1 MMDRGQMRPW
11 WPGGPW
17 NAKGRWD
24 LLLER
29 PNASRWPNGGGG
41 QGMAA
46 QLKSSHFETTL
57 RRLCSPEVLM
67 QPKIT
72 ESRLTEAH
80 TRPRR
85 NSKSEVR
92 NPKPR
97 QASPPSCLVG
107 CGGLALG

>member
-1 MMDRGQMRPW
+1 MPPGGQM
-11 WPGGPW
+11 
-17 NAKGRWD
+17 AV
-24 LLLER
+24 
-29 PNASRWPNGGGG
+29 GG

-46 QLKSSHFETTL
+46 QPKSSHFETTL

-107 CGGLALG
+107 CGGLALGYKSFRGIIFRKGNERVRHF